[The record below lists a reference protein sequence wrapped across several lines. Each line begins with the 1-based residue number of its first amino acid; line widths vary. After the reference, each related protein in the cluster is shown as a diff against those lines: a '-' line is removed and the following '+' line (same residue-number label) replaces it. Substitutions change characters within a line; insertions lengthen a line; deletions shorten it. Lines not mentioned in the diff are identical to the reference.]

1 LTRRAIVVDVDGT
14 LCPLRRSGQD
24 YADLLPD
31 QKTLDKLLE
40 YRRLGF
46 TIALFTAR
54 NMNTFGNNLGL
65 INARTAPDLI
75 AWLDR
80 HQVPYDEL
88 YFGKPW
94 PGELGFYVDDRT
106 VRPDEFVH
114 MAPDDIA
121 RLLGDE

>member
-1 LTRRAIVVDVDGT
+1 VDVDGT
-14 LCPLRRSGQD
+14 LCPLRRTGQD
-24 YADLLPD
+24 YSDLLPD
-31 QKTLDKLLE
+31 EKTLEKLRE
-40 YRRLGF
+40 YRRQGF

-54 NMNTFGNNLGL
+54 NMNTYGNNLGL
-65 INARTAPDLI
+65 INAHTAPDLV

-106 VRPDEFVH
+106 VRPDEFVR

-121 RLLGDE
+121 RLLGDG